1 MDWNAIGAI
10 GEVCGAV
17 AVVITLI
24 YLSRQLRE
32 NTKSIRLQSVESTFK
47 DWNESLK
54 DIQNIDGVGLAYTK
68 ALKGEPLSELEEHQ
82 LTYLFRR
89 IFNHYAKMHYLNS
102 LGVSDPFN
110 SESLEIALPHLLKI
124 EFFHQ
129 WWPAQRNRYAVR
141 FQQYLDEFIEQNS

>member
-10 GEVCGAV
+10 GEVCGAI

-32 NTKSIRLQSVESTFK
+32 NTKSIRLQSVESTYN
-47 DWNESLK
+47 DWNAVLR
-54 DIQNIDGVGLAYTK
+54 DMQNIDGVGLAYRK

-89 IFNHYAKMHYLNS
+89 IFNAQAKMQYLES
-102 LGVSDPFN
+102 IGVSDPFN
-110 SESLEIALPHLLKI
+110 AESLEIALPHLLNI
-124 EFFHQ
+124 EFFHH
-129 WWPAQRNRYAVR
+129 WWPVQRNRYTLR